1 MLTNIR
7 ALADHFLTALPNINT
22 LHVGECDLRVTTSNT
37 TPQPQ
42 NSDVSLIAIGGYS
55 DAPSVAIDLLRHL
68 IAAAESGVGI
78 EL

>member
-1 MLTNIR
+1 MS
-7 ALADHFLTALPNINT
+7 
-22 LHVGECDLRVTTSNT
+22 TST

-78 EL
+78 GL